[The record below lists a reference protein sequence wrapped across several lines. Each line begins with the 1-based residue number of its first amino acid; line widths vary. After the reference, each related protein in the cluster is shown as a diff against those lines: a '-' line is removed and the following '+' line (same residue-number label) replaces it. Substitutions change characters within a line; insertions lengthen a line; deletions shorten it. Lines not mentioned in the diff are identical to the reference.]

1 MTCPNMI
8 EPWDSRFTDSWGKRQ
23 YEAHRTAYLAK
34 VRPCLEAELIC
45 LQELKQG
52 KISAVTNNQRLYATA
67 TADVIKKG
75 ATEAQNKRVTT
86 VFAKLAKSET
96 EKTVA
101 DDILESHQSGME
113 DKLSGKK
120 DPETMEWIRNIE
132 VINKSNEASKAAF
145 IGELMQRFDPKPDKW
160 WEEVRNGSNRK
171 SKRLALS
178 ICQMLA
184 YYDQYF
190 SEAELS
196 LIFGVVADNHNTKL
210 AIDKLTD
217 LRIVRKTTDDRGS
230 EVYILVDM
238 LKMHLRYEE
247 DAEVE
252 KSIGKDLKRL
262 YRDGNDIINARKQK
276 RNDNDTIVQNSERE
290 EEKEDEEKENND
302 KDVQTSESEEEEE
315 EQYVYPV

>member
-23 YEAHRTAYLAK
+23 YEAHRKAYLAK
-34 VRPCLEAELIC
+34 VRPRLEAELIR
-45 LQELKQG
+45 LQESKQG

-86 VFAKLAKSET
+86 VFAKLAKSEM

-120 DPETMEWIRNIE
+120 DLETMEWIRNLK
-132 VINKSNEASKAAF
+132 VINTSTEASKNAF
-145 IGELMQRFDPKPDKW
+145 IGELMQRFDPKAQTW
-160 WEEVRNGSNRK
+160 WEEIRNGSNRK
-171 SKRLALS
+171 SKKTALT
-178 ICQMLA
+178 ICHTLA
-184 YYDQYF
+184 YYDQHF
-190 SEAELS
+190 SEAQLS
-196 LIFGVVADNHNTKL
+196 LILGVVPDNHNTKL
-210 AIDKLTD
+210 ALEKLID
-217 LRIVRKTTDDRGS
+217 LRILRKTTDDTGS
-230 EVYILVDM
+230 DVYILVDM
-238 LKMHLRYEE
+238 LRMHLQYEGN
-247 DAEVE
+247 AEVE
-252 KSIGKDLKRL
+252 KSIRKDLKRL
-262 YRDGNDIINARKQK
+262 YRDGNNIINARKRK

-290 EEKEDEEKENND
+290 EEKENEEKENND

-315 EQYVYPV
+315 EKYVYHV

>member
-34 VRPCLEAELIC
+34 VRPRLEAELIR
-45 LQELKQG
+45 LQESKQG

-120 DPETMEWIRNIE
+120 DLETMEWIRNLK
-132 VINKSNEASKAAF
+132 VINTSTEASKNAF
-145 IGELMQRFDPKPDKW
+145 IGELMQRFDPKPDTW
-160 WEEVRNGSNRK
+160 WEEIRNGSNRK
-171 SKRLALS
+171 SKKTALT
-178 ICQMLA
+178 ICHTLA
-184 YYDQYF
+184 YYDQHF
-190 SEAELS
+190 SEAQLS
-196 LIFGVVADNHNTKL
+196 LIFGVVPDNHNTKL
-210 AIDKLTD
+210 ALEKLID
-217 LRIVRKTTDDRGS
+217 LRILRKTTDDTGS
-230 EVYILVDM
+230 DVYILVDM
-238 LKMHLRYEE
+238 LRMHLRYEE
-247 DAEVE
+247 NAEIE
-252 KSIGKDLKRL
+252 KSIQKDLKRL
-262 YRDGNDIINARKQK
+262 YRDGNDIIKARKRK
-276 RNDNDTIVQNSERE
+276 KNDKDTIVENSERE
-290 EEKEDEEKENND
+290 EEKEEEEKENND
-302 KDVQTSESEEEEE
+302 TDVQTSESEEEDYEK
-315 EQYVYPV
+315 YVCHV